1 MEKAHEVFKAVL
13 RDIVPHIG
21 ILRSLQSDNGPSFIS
36 KPSRTQQLLR
46 VMMTMQE
53 ALRMA
58 VTERSS
64 S

>member
-13 RDIVPHIG
+13 RDIVPHFG
-21 ILRSLQSDNGPSFIS
+21 IPRSLQSDNGPSFIS